1 MPVFVAD
8 PVQKH
13 AKLIALQHA
22 LTPIPRLNEQASINE
37 LLDAISAVKTNVQ
50 AQCDYLAPV
59 PNQLAELS
67 WFTEVSADELVL
79 LDGLLKEVD
88 EHSYNMMQFYVKL
101 EEVYQQLH
109 LDRTILRRYKEIAS
123 ELKEV
128 STDLRAR
135 FFELPHDAEIM
146 RLMQQLSGIA

>member
-13 AKLIALQHA
+13 AKLTALQHA
-22 LTPIPRLNEQASINE
+22 LAPTHLDEQVSTDK
-37 LLDAISAVKTNVQ
+37 LLDAISVMKARVQ
-50 AQCDYLAPV
+50 ATCDFMAPM
-59 PNQLAELS
+59 PNRLAELS
-67 WFTEVSADELVL
+67 WFTQVSADELVR
-79 LDGLLKEVD
+79 LDGILKLADKCSHVMVQ
-88 EHSYNMMQFYVKL
+88 NYVKFGKS
-101 EEVYQQLH
+101 YQQLQ
-109 LDRTILRRYKEIAS
+109 LDRTMLRRYKEIAS

-146 RLMQQLSGIA
+146 RLMQQLSGSA

>member
-13 AKLIALQHA
+13 AKLTALQHA
-22 LTPIPRLNEQASINE
+22 LAPTHLDEQVSTDK
-37 LLDAISAVKTNVQ
+37 LLDAISAVKANVQ

-67 WFTEVSADELVL
+67 WFTQVSADELVR
-79 LDGLLKEVD
+79 LDDIVQIVD
-88 EHSYNMMQFYVKL
+88 MHSHIMMQRYVEL
-101 EEVYQQLH
+101 GELYQQLQ
-109 LDRTILRRYKEIAS
+109 LDRTMLRRYKEIAS

-146 RLMQQLSGIA
+146 RLMQQLSGSA